1 MEGGVQFKDSWV
13 RMTKFQTAEEQPDT
27 FEYLT
32 EDSLNAYVD
41 LRVLYLQVA
50 LLKWDMLEQQPSL
63 S

>member
-1 MEGGVQFKDSWV
+1 
-13 RMTKFQTAEEQPDT
+13 MTKFQTAEEQPDT